1 LEGKMSNLTGIVV
14 NVVPFLLVFVVF
26 YFFLILPEKKR
37 KKKYESMIEQLKL
50 NDEVVTR
57 GGIIGRIS
65 HIDTKGIT
73 IETSTSKTRVKLD
86 KSAISHKVKAE

>member
-1 LEGKMSNLTGIVV
+1 MDNLTGILV

-37 KKKYESMIEQLKL
+37 KKKYQGMVDELKL

-57 GGIIGRIS
+57 GGIIGKIA
-65 HIDTKGIT
+65 HIDEKGIT
-73 IETSTSKTRVKLD
+73 IETSAAKTRIKFE
-86 KSAISHKVKAE
+86 KSGISYKVKAD

>member
-1 LEGKMSNLTGIVV
+1 MDNLTGILV

-37 KKKYESMIEQLKL
+37 KKKYQGMVDELKL

-57 GGIIGRIS
+57 GGIIGKIA
-65 HIDTKGIT
+65 HIDEKGIT
-73 IETSTSKTRVKLD
+73 IETSAAKTRIKID
-86 KSAISHKVKAE
+86 KSGISHKVKAD